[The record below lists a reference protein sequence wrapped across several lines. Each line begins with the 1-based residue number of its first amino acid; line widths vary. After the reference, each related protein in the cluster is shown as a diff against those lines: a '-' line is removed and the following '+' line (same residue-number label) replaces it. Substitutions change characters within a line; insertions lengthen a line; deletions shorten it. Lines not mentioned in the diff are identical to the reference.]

1 MDILEGMNLVAKI
14 GLRMFAIE
22 MLVVDSLVYD
32 WKAVLVISKAILAK
46 AMPPGD
52 TPGLYGFR
60 RCRRRVRYSEI
71 AHNRCGNTTLGSNL
85 PATQLS
91 RYKLTRLGI

>member
-14 GLRMFAIE
+14 GLGMFAIE

-46 AMPPGD
+46 AMLPG
-52 TPGLYGFR
+52 G
-60 RCRRRVRYSEI
+60 
-71 AHNRCGNTTLGSNL
+71 A
-85 PATQLS
+85 
-91 RYKLTRLGI
+91 

>member
-32 WKAVLVISKAILAK
+32 WKAVLVISKAILAN
-46 AMPPGD
+46 AMLPGGASD
-52 TPGLYGFR
+52 LYGFG
-60 RCRRRVRYSEI
+60 RV
-71 AHNRCGNTTLGSNL
+71 
-85 PATQLS
+85 
-91 RYKLTRLGI
+91 